1 MKVRQPNLR
10 TDPASVD
17 LPARRRHGLSPAER
31 FWIILGTVGSMLLVP
46 VAGIAVLP
54 DPARSGGDDD
64 GPIQA
69 RVAAARQASGAA
81 QAEAEVPNPAPVA
94 VAAIAQSTASG
105 QQSGTGGTPP
115 DNSQPDQPPP
125 GDSSHDSIRSTTG
138 DSLNLAGL
146 VSAGSPRSETA
157 QLMTSQPVAATVSI
171 DAMAVFPTGTEG
183 PPVAVVTAFGS
194 DPDTWGVQAS
204 YLIVSRPQDHMV
216 QTADGVLHMVINRGL
231 GEGLVLVSSDD
242 GGATW
247 DSVFRFGFGNPLST
261 SDIRLID
268 GQDMMIVSY
277 LNGGNNVAFAMFA
290 YDPMTGLWTEI
301 AGSVVD
307 RDLDAPDTVHPTVVL
322 APDGT
327 ILIAYTDEVEGG
339 LRVVLQQSFDNGLTW
354 TETVLSQ
361 PGVDIGSARAIAVG
375 DTEGVIY
382 SNSDTMYWLTWDDS
396 GVWHMEVIDPA
407 GTVGS
412 FASHFSS
419 ITLDDV
425 VIVAN
430 VGSDLVLRVMWLD
443 GATGDWSEAVLPT
456 GRMPVTNVQ
465 ISISDDTGFIYVT
478 FDDVSSP
485 GGLVVMESR
494 DGGKTWDLEALVQTP
509 ADMVSPPTRFE
520 APEHFSGDLV
530 ITMQVL
536 APGEAEGLYVHS
548 IDVDGPEAPLPPDQA
563 SPNTD
568 DFLF

>member
-1 MKVRQPNLR
+1 M
-10 TDPASVD
+10 
-17 LPARRRHGLSPAER
+17 
-31 FWIILGTVGSMLLVP
+31 ILGTVAGMLLVP
-46 VAGIAVLP
+46 AAGIAVLP
-54 DPARSGGDDD
+54 DTTSSGSDDD

-69 RVAAARQASGAA
+69 RVSAARQTASAA
-81 QAEAEVPNPAPVA
+81 QGEAAAPDPAPA
-94 VAAIAQSTASG
+94 AAAAIVQSTAAG
-105 QQSGTGGTPP
+105 QQSGTGEPP
-115 DNSQPDQPPP
+115 ADRGQATDPPP
-125 GDSSHDSIRSTTG
+125 GESSHAATPSAAG
-138 DSLNLAGL
+138 GSLNLAGL
-146 VSAGSPRSETA
+146 VSSEQPRGETA
-157 QLMTSQPVAATVSI
+157 QLIALQPVVTGVSG
-171 DAMAVFPTGTEG
+171 DAMSALETETEG
-183 PPVAVVTAFGS
+183 PPVAVVTSFGS

-261 SDIRLID
+261 SDIRLLD
-268 GQDMMIVSY
+268 GQDVMIVSY

-290 YDPMTGLWTEI
+290 YDPMTGLWTNI
-301 AGSVVD
+301 AESIVD

-339 LRVVLQQSFDNGLTW
+339 LRVVLQQSSDNGLTW

-361 PGVDIGSARAIAVG
+361 PGVEIGSARAIAVG
-375 DTEGVIY
+375 ATEGVIY

-396 GVWHMEVIDPA
+396 GTWHMEVIDPA

-456 GRMPVTNVQ
+456 GNMPVTNVQ
-465 ISISDDTGFIYVT
+465 ISVSDDTGFIYVT

-494 DGGKTWDLEALVQTP
+494 DGGRTWELEALVQTP